1 MLQPILDPFHRT
13 SNLAR
18 GEAHRDDVREDGLFD
33 AEAPTGIPRAAQ
45 PQPRAGN
52 PQRPRHH
59 RMQRE
64 RTLEVGQH
72 VIAVV
77 PEVFGHDDEPLDRGA
92 RIARIA
98 HRDRHPVRG
107 ARECSVGVA
116 VAEAPVAHDVR
127 ADFAV
132 QQRCAGRRRG
142 GRIDHRVELAVLDLD
157 PFERVFGPIAVARH
171 HHRHRLPHVTHPIDR
186 KCVMPHRLLH
196 PGDERPGPRGDLRAG
211 QDGDDLGH
219 RERGGRVEGDDLGM
233 CMRRAQHRGVG
244 GAGPLP
250 HVVGEAPAPGE
261 QCRVLH
267 AFHRASDETGKGARG
282 VRGGLACDRRFRGR
296 LGRWSQETGRETA
309 QGTTDPR
316 SFVPRPA
323 RHTRSLTR
331 IGRLFFLFVPRTP
344 LPLHR
349 PPGALE

>member
-1 MLQPILDPFHRT
+1 MLESILDPFHRA
-13 SNLAR
+13 SRLAR
-18 GEAHRDDVREDGLFD
+18 GEAHRDDVREDGLLD
-33 AEAPTGIPRAAQ
+33 AEAATGIPRAAQ
-45 PQPRAGN
+45 PKSCARH

-72 VIAVV
+72 VVAVL

-107 ARECSVGVA
+107 ARERSVGVA
-116 VAEAPVAHDVR
+116 VAETPVAHDVR
-127 ADFAV
+127 ADVAV
-132 QQRCAGRRRG
+132 QQRCAGRGRG
-142 GRIDHRVELAVLDLD
+142 DWIDHRVELSVLDLD

-171 HHRHRLPHVTHPIDR
+171 HHRHRLPRVTHPVDR
-186 KCVMPHRLLH
+186 KCVMAHRLLH

-219 RERGGRVEGDDLGM
+219 RERRGRVEGDDLGM

-282 VRGGLACDRRFRGR
+282 VRGAWHAIGGSGDDWGDGRRKRVGR
-296 LGRWSQETGRETA
+296 QPREQRIVA
-309 QGTTDPR
+309 RSYSDPR
-316 SFVPRPA
+316 GILVR
-323 RHTRSLTR
+323 
-331 IGRLFFLFVPRTP
+331 
-344 LPLHR
+344 
-349 PPGALE
+349 